1 MIHHKNYPVS
11 TGYYAISEK
20 WATENQKSTYFQHI
34 NKTVLYK

>member
-20 WATENQKSTYFQHI
+20 WTSQNQKTKYFQYM
-34 NKTVLYK
+34 NETVLNK